1 MNCRHCGSDC
11 RKTACLPDPELQDL
25 LSVLDSAPEN
35 IDRSRIMVI
44 TTGGEP
50 LVRPD
55 IVQVGREIR
64 KRGYIWGMV
73 SNGML
78 LTKEKFDELLQAGL
92 ECFSMSFDGFEE
104 DHNWMRG
111 SDVSFKRTDAAI
123 DWLV

>member
-1 MNCRHCGSDC
+1 
-11 RKTACLPDPELQDL
+11 
-25 LSVLDSAPEN
+25 
-35 IDRSRIMVI
+35 MVI

-104 DHNWMRG
+104 EHNWMRG
-111 SDVSFKRTDAAI
+111 SDVSFKRADAAI
-123 DWLV
+123 D